1 MEQNHNNRKY
11 IIFDETE
18 LNQIDFSQVIETSI
32 DTVRK
37 SIDGTKTLIEW
48 DGNDIPKCLTNL
60 TTAQGPYTY
69 DEISVIL
76 QTKEWSILMPLPY
89 I

>member
-1 MEQNHNNRKY
+1 MEQNYNDRKY
-11 IIFDETE
+11 MIFDAAE
-18 LNQIDFSQVIETSI
+18 LDQIDFSQVIETSI

-69 DEISVIL
+69 DEILDIL
-76 QTKEWSILMPLPY
+76 QTEEWTILRPLPY